1 MSEEEQR
8 HRVVLLGAGQ
18 VGKSSIVARF
28 LNGSLPKHYKATVED
43 LHCKDYSVNGT
54 VVKVDF
60 LDTAGDLVFPAMRRL
75 SISTAHAFIL
85 VFAIDDPNSFAE
97 VKSVWEQIKEQRSN
111 YDELPCVV
119 VGNKSDLDLT
129 AERRVPVEEPRE
141 WVALQGMDA
150 SYMEVSAKEDRGILH
165 IFEKL
170 LEQANIPQVRKL
182 EPVLKRRLSANAAN
196 LQRQRDRLRSQQ
208 EDGGGSA
215 KLSRSRSL
223 MRRTSKPKV
232 KHTGDMSHNDC
243 CIS

>member
-1 MSEEEQR
+1 MSEDEQR

-18 VGKSSIVARF
+18 VGKTSIVHRF
-28 LNGSLPKHYKATVED
+28 LNGSLPRTYKATVED
-43 LHCKDYSVNGT
+43 LHCKDYQVTGN

-85 VFAIDDPNSFAE
+85 VFAIDDPGSFSE
-97 VKSVWEQIKEQRSN
+97 VKSSWEQVKEQRSN
-111 YDELPCVV
+111 YSQIPCVI
-119 VGNKSDLDLT
+119 VGNKSDLDLIN
-129 AERRVPVEEPRE
+129 ERRVSIEEARE
-141 WVALQGMDA
+141 WAA
-150 SYMEVSAKEDRGILH
+150 SQTLGHAYMEVSAKDDRGILH

-170 LEQANIPQVRKL
+170 LEQADIPQIRML
-182 EPVLKRRLSANAAN
+182 EPALKRRLSASAASMSRYRERMRN
-196 LQRQRDRLRSQQ
+196 QQ
-208 EDGGGSA
+208 EHEQQQS

-232 KHTGDMSHNDC
+232 KHTGDSARDDC